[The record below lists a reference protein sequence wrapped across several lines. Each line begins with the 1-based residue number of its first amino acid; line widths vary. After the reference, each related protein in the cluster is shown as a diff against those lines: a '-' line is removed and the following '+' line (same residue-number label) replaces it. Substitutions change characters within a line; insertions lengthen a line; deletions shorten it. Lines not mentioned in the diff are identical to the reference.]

1 MSRRHFSGYRS
12 ILHGS
17 NFIYKNI
24 TRNRVPTSNLR
35 ALEGKDPLTR
45 VDAHT
50 NELFERGVHRCVRVS
65 GNCTG
70 SRRNSPRK
78 RAWHGWPLDFQVL
91 RGFHKHFVF
100 FLLRVHLAFTDG
112 GLFWE
117 WDNTGRVKNSIW
129 EEEGSKEGSRLRVYE
144 LWNALGF
151 FFGRQCACIQIV
163 TVIERVRSYQH

>member
-1 MSRRHFSGYRS
+1 MGDLLGSPRVAPLFPSFFFFYFSYLFPLHLSKRHFSGYRS

-70 SRRNSPRK
+70 PVGTPRGSVPGMDGLLISK
-78 RAWHGWPLDFQVL
+78 CCADFINIL
-91 RGFHKHFVF
+91 SF
-100 FLLRVHLAFTDG
+100 FCCEFTLLLQTADSFGNGTIPG
-112 GLFWE
+112 G
-117 WDNTGRVKNSIW
+117 
-129 EEEGSKEGSRLRVYE
+129 
-144 LWNALGF
+144 
-151 FFGRQCACIQIV
+151 
-163 TVIERVRSYQH
+163 